1 MLLGGVWGEMGMS
14 EQMRSIES
22 VFIGGMV
29 SCISSWSLAW
39 NTMSLMSDGL
49 VWTGIDGMECVVEMV
64 SWKW

>member
-1 MLLGGVWGEMGMS
+1 MS

-39 NTMSLMSDGL
+39 NTMLLMSDGL
-49 VWTGIDGMECVVEMV
+49 VLMGWSVL
-64 SWKW
+64 WKWLVGSGDRQVHCLKGADLM